1 MTALQNKLR
10 ARRGETLAEVLI
22 ALLVLGLSTVML
34 AGMLNTAGQLS
45 ADAQKRDEA
54 FVQAL
59 NEMEERSPTEIRTE
73 TGKKVT
79 IEENG
84 MTKCTIDVTVYTNG
98 RMTAYIL
105 PDEGGEGG

>member
-45 ADAQKRDEA
+45 ANAQKRDED
-54 FVQAL
+54 FFQAL
-59 NEMEERSPTEIRTE
+59 NAMEERSPTKIHKE
-73 TGKKVT
+73 TGKVT
-79 IEENG
+79 IIEENNAL
-84 MTKCTIDVTVYTNG
+84 KCEIDVTVYTND
-98 RMTAYIL
+98 RMKAYTL
-105 PDEGGEGG
+105 PDGGGEGG